1 MKTIF
6 RLFPYIKP
14 YRNRLILTA
23 VCNILLSVFTIF
35 TIPAFIPFFQILFET
50 DQSATIQSTGFLQ
63 QIKLYFQTLIQ
74 AQGKSAALIYVC
86 LFLVIVLFFKN
97 LFRYLALF
105 TMSPLRT
112 GIIRDIREKLYN
124 KFLDLPLSYFSNE
137 RKGDLMSRIT
147 NDVTEIEWTVMTT
160 IEAFFREP
168 LILLGS
174 LIFMLYVSPQLTLV
188 VFILMLF
195 IGIGYIIGGASRKLK
210 KQSQQAQDQLGLVN
224 STLDETIGG
233 IRIIKSFTAES
244 FMMDR
249 FKKENETYRKFAW
262 EMLKRR
268 DLSAPLSEFLG
279 VTAVVALLF
288 IGSKQ
293 VFAQQLAPEVFL
305 TFIFAFYSVI
315 DPSKALTQAWF
326 NLQKASAAMDR
337 IDQVLD
343 IKPDIINIPN
353 ALSKSGFNHSIEFK
367 NVSFRYQAGLPD
379 VLKNINLKIDKG
391 QTIALIGKSGSGKST
406 MVDLLPRLYDVKQGE
421 ILIDGINIK
430 NLDLNSLRSLFA
442 VVTQEAIL
450 FHGSIAE
457 NIQFGSKS
465 TSAEIKEAASLAYA
479 DEFIKTA
486 DQGYETSIGDRGQK
500 LSGGQRQRLT
510 LARALLRNAPI
521 LILDEATSALDT
533 ESEKYIQQALDA
545 VLPNMTAI
553 VIAHRLNT
561 IKKADMIVV
570 MEEGE
575 IKEIGSHD
583 ELLQSNGAY
592 KKMLELQS

>member
-1 MKTIF
+1 MKTIL
-6 RLFPYIKP
+6 RLLPYIKP
-14 YRNRLILTA
+14 YRNRLLLTA

-50 DQSATIQSTGFLQ
+50 DQSSTIQSTGFLQ
-63 QIKLYFQTLIQ
+63 QIKLYFQTMIQ

-86 LFLVIVLFFKN
+86 VFLVIVLFFKN

-188 VFILMLF
+188 VFILMIF
-195 IGIGYIIGGASRKLK
+195 IGYIIGGASRKLK

-343 IKPDIINIPN
+343 IKPDIINIPH
-353 ALSKSGFNHSIEFK
+353 AISKTGFNHSIEFK

-421 ILIDGINIK
+421 ILIDGTNIK

-457 NIQFGSKS
+457 NIQF
-465 TSAEIKEAASLAYA
+465 
-479 DEFIKTA
+479 
-486 DQGYETSIGDRGQK
+486 
-500 LSGGQRQRLT
+500 
-510 LARALLRNAPI
+510 
-521 LILDEATSALDT
+521 
-533 ESEKYIQQALDA
+533 
-545 VLPNMTAI
+545 
-553 VIAHRLNT
+553 
-561 IKKADMIVV
+561 
-570 MEEGE
+570 
-575 IKEIGSHD
+575 
-583 ELLQSNGAY
+583 
-592 KKMLELQS
+592 

>member
-1 MKTIF
+1 MKTIL
-6 RLFPYIKP
+6 RLLPYIKP
-14 YRNRLILTA
+14 YRNRLLLTA

-50 DQSATIQSTGFLQ
+50 DQSSTIQSTGFLQ
-63 QIKLYFQTLIQ
+63 QIKLYFQTMIQ

-86 LFLVIVLFFKN
+86 VFLVIVLFFKN

-188 VFILMLF
+188 VFILMIF
-195 IGIGYIIGGASRKLK
+195 IGYIIGGASRKLK

-268 DLSAPLSEFLG
+268 DLS
-279 VTAVVALLF
+279 
-288 IGSKQ
+288 
-293 VFAQQLAPEVFL
+293 
-305 TFIFAFYSVI
+305 
-315 DPSKALTQAWF
+315 
-326 NLQKASAAMDR
+326 
-337 IDQVLD
+337 
-343 IKPDIINIPN
+343 
-353 ALSKSGFNHSIEFK
+353 
-367 NVSFRYQAGLPD
+367 
-379 VLKNINLKIDKG
+379 
-391 QTIALIGKSGSGKST
+391 
-406 MVDLLPRLYDVKQGE
+406 
-421 ILIDGINIK
+421 
-430 NLDLNSLRSLFA
+430 
-442 VVTQEAIL
+442 
-450 FHGSIAE
+450 
-457 NIQFGSKS
+457 
-465 TSAEIKEAASLAYA
+465 
-479 DEFIKTA
+479 
-486 DQGYETSIGDRGQK
+486 
-500 LSGGQRQRLT
+500 
-510 LARALLRNAPI
+510 
-521 LILDEATSALDT
+521 
-533 ESEKYIQQALDA
+533 
-545 VLPNMTAI
+545 
-553 VIAHRLNT
+553 
-561 IKKADMIVV
+561 
-570 MEEGE
+570 
-575 IKEIGSHD
+575 
-583 ELLQSNGAY
+583 
-592 KKMLELQS
+592 

>member
-195 IGIGYIIGGASRKLK
+195 IGYIIGGASRKLK

-353 ALSKSGFNHSIEFK
+353 AITKSGFNHSIEFK

-521 LILDEATSALDT
+521 LILDEATSALDS

>member
-1 MKTIF
+1 MKTIL
-6 RLFPYIKP
+6 RLLPYIKP
-14 YRNRLILTA
+14 YRNRLLLTA
-23 VCNILLSVFTIF
+23 ICNILLSVFTIF

-50 DQSATIQSTGFLQ
+50 DQSVNIQSTGFLQ
-63 QIKLYFQTLIQ
+63 QIKLFFQTLIQ

-86 LFLVIVLFFKN
+86 LFLVVVLFFKN

-188 VFILMLF
+188 VFILMIF
-195 IGIGYIIGGASRKLK
+195 IGYIIGGASRKLK

-249 FKKENETYRKFAW
+249 FKKENEIYRKFAW

-315 DPSKALTQAWF
+315 EPSKALTQAWF

-343 IKPDIINIPN
+343 TKPEIINIAHPI
-353 ALSKSGFNHSIEFK
+353 SKSSFNHSIEFK
-367 NVSFRYQAGLPD
+367 NVSFRYQDGLPD
-379 VLKNINLKIDKG
+379 VLKNINLKIEKG

-421 ILIDGINIK
+421 IRIDGINIK
-430 NLDLNSLRSLFA
+430 SLDLNSLRSLFA
-442 VVTQEAIL
+442 IVTQEAIL
-450 FHGSIAE
+450 FHGTIAE

-465 TSAEIKEAASLAYA
+465 EKNEIIEAAALAYA

-561 IKKADMIVV
+561 IKKADLIVV

-575 IKEIGSHD
+575 IKEVGSHE
-583 ELLQSNGAY
+583 ELLHSNGAY
-592 KKMLELQS
+592 TKMLELQS

>member
-195 IGIGYIIGGASRKLK
+195 IGYIIGGASRKLK

-353 ALSKSGFNHSIEFK
+353 AITKSGFNHSIEFK
-367 NVSFRYQAGLPD
+367 NASFRYQAGLPD

-561 IKKADMIVV
+561 IKKADLIVV

>member
-14 YRNRLILTA
+14 YRNRLLLTA
-23 VCNILLSVFTIF
+23 LCNILLSVFTLF

-50 DQSATIQSTGFLQ
+50 EQTANIQSTGILQ

-74 AQGKSAALIYVC
+74 SQGKSTALIYVC

-112 GIIRDIREKLYN
+112 GIIRDIREKLYH

-174 LIFMLYVSPQLTLV
+174 LLFMLYVSPQLTFV
-188 VFILMLF
+188 VFILMIF
-195 IGIGYIIGGASRKLK
+195 IGYIIGGASRKLK

-233 IRIIKSFTAES
+233 MRIIKSFTAES

-249 FKKENETYRKFAW
+249 FKKENESYRKFSW

-268 DLSAPLSEFLG
+268 DMSAPLSEFLG

-293 VFAQQLAPEVFL
+293 VFAQQLSPEVFL

-343 IKPDIINIPN
+343 IKPEIINIAN
-353 ALSKSGFNHSIEFK
+353 AISKSEFNHSIELK
-367 NVSFRYQAGLPD
+367 NVTFRYQAGLPD
-379 VLKNINLKIDKG
+379 VLKNINLKIEKG

-406 MVDLLPRLYDVKQGE
+406 LVDLLPRLYDVKQGE
-421 ILIDGINIK
+421 ILIMELI
-430 NLDLNSLRSLFA
+430 
-442 VVTQEAIL
+442 
-450 FHGSIAE
+450 
-457 NIQFGSKS
+457 SK
-465 TSAEIKEAASLAYA
+465 
-479 DEFIKTA
+479 
-486 DQGYETSIGDRGQK
+486 
-500 LSGGQRQRLT
+500 
-510 LARALLRNAPI
+510 I
-521 LILDEATSALDT
+521 LIS
-533 ESEKYIQQALDA
+533 IRFG
-545 VLPNMTAI
+545 VFLPW
-553 VIAHRLNT
+553 
-561 IKKADMIVV
+561 
-570 MEEGE
+570 
-575 IKEIGSHD
+575 
-583 ELLQSNGAY
+583 
-592 KKMLELQS
+592 

>member
-14 YRNRLILTA
+14 YRNRLLLTA
-23 VCNILLSVFTIF
+23 LCNILLSVFTLF

-50 DQSATIQSTGFLQ
+50 EQTANIQSTGILQ

-74 AQGKSAALIYVC
+74 SQGKSTALIYVC

-112 GIIRDIREKLYN
+112 GIIRDIREKLYH

-174 LIFMLYVSPQLTLV
+174 LLFMLYVSPQLTFV
-188 VFILMLF
+188 VFILMIF
-195 IGIGYIIGGASRKLK
+195 IGYIIGGASRKLK

-233 IRIIKSFTAES
+233 MRIIKSFTAES

-249 FKKENETYRKFAW
+249 FKKENETYRKFSW

-268 DLSAPLSEFLG
+268 DMSAPLSEFLG

-293 VFAQQLAPEVFL
+293 VFAQQLSPEVFL

-343 IKPDIINIPN
+343 IKPEIINIAN
-353 ALSKSGFNHSIEFK
+353 AISKSEFNHFIEFK
-367 NVSFRYQAGLPD
+367 NVTFRYQAGLPD
-379 VLKNINLKIDKG
+379 VLKNINLKIEKG

-406 MVDLLPRLYDVKQGE
+406 LVDLLPRLYDVKQGE

-450 FHGSIAE
+450 FHGTIAE
-457 NIQFGSKS
+457 NILFGSKS
-465 TSAEIKEAASLAYA
+465 GINDIKEAAALAYA

-533 ESEKYIQQALDA
+533 ESEQYIQQALDA

-561 IKKADMIVV
+561 IKKADLIVV

-575 IKEIGSHD
+575 IKEIGSHE
-583 ELLQSNGAY
+583 ELLYSNGAY

>member
-14 YRNRLILTA
+14 YRNRLLLTA
-23 VCNILLSVFTIF
+23 LCNILLSVFTLF

-50 DQSATIQSTGFLQ
+50 EQTANIQSTGILQ

-74 AQGKSAALIYVC
+74 SQGKSTALIYVC

-112 GIIRDIREKLYN
+112 GIIRDIREKLYH

-174 LIFMLYVSPQLTLV
+174 LLFMLYVSPQLTFV
-188 VFILMLF
+188 VFILMIF
-195 IGIGYIIGGASRKLK
+195 IGYIIGGASRKLK

-233 IRIIKSFTAES
+233 MRIIKSFTAES

-249 FKKENETYRKFAW
+249 FKKENESYRKFSW

-268 DLSAPLSEFLG
+268 DMSAPLSEFLG

-293 VFAQQLAPEVFL
+293 VFAQQLSPEVFL

-343 IKPDIINIPN
+343 IKPEIINIAN
-353 ALSKSGFNHSIEFK
+353 AISKSEFNHSIEFK
-367 NVSFRYQAGLPD
+367 NVTFRYQAGLPD
-379 VLKNINLKIDKG
+379 VLKNINLKIEKG

-406 MVDLLPRLYDVKQGE
+406 LVDLLPRLYDVKQGE

-450 FHGSIAE
+450 FHGTIAE
-457 NIQFGSKS
+457 NILFGSKS
-465 TSAEIKEAASLAYA
+465 GINDIKEAAALAYA

-533 ESEKYIQQALDA
+533 ESEQYIQQALDA

-561 IKKADMIVV
+561 IKKADLIVV

-575 IKEIGSHD
+575 IKEIGSHE
-583 ELLQSNGAY
+583 ELLYSNGAY

>member
-195 IGIGYIIGGASRKLK
+195 IGYIIGGASRKLK

-353 ALSKSGFNHSIEFK
+353 AITKSGFNHSIEFK
-367 NVSFRYQAGLPD
+367 NASFRYQAGLPD

-521 LILDEATSALDT
+521 LILDEATSALDS

>member
-195 IGIGYIIGGASRKLK
+195 IGYIIGGASRKLK

-353 ALSKSGFNHSIEFK
+353 AITKSGFNHSIEFK
-367 NVSFRYQAGLPD
+367 NASFRYQAGLPD

-521 LILDEATSALDT
+521 LILDEATSALDS

-561 IKKADMIVV
+561 IKKADLIVV

>member
-195 IGIGYIIGGASRKLK
+195 IGYIIGGASRKLK

-353 ALSKSGFNHSIEFK
+353 AITKSGFNHSIEFK
-367 NVSFRYQAGLPD
+367 NASFRYQAGLPD

>member
-1 MKTIF
+1 MKTIL

-195 IGIGYIIGGASRKLK
+195 IGYIIGGASRKLK

-561 IKKADMIVV
+561 IKKADLIVV

>member
-63 QIKLYFQTLIQ
+63 QIKLFFQTLIQ

-195 IGIGYIIGGASRKLK
+195 IGYIIGGASRKLK

-353 ALSKSGFNHSIEFK
+353 AISKSGFNHSIEFK

-450 FHGSIAE
+450 FHGNIAE

-561 IKKADMIVV
+561 IKKADLIVV

>member
-195 IGIGYIIGGASRKLK
+195 IGYIIGGASRKLK

-353 ALSKSGFNHSIEFK
+353 AITKSGFNHSIEFK

-561 IKKADMIVV
+561 IKKADLIVV

>member
-1 MKTIF
+1 MKTIL

-14 YRNRLILTA
+14 YRNRLMLTA

-195 IGIGYIIGGASRKLK
+195 IGYIIGGASRKLK

-561 IKKADMIVV
+561 IKKADLIVV

>member
-195 IGIGYIIGGASRKLK
+195 IGYIIGGASRKLK

-353 ALSKSGFNHSIEFK
+353 AITKSGFNHSIEFK

-486 DQGYETSIGDRGQK
+486 DQGYETSIGDRDQK

>member
-195 IGIGYIIGGASRKLK
+195 IGYIIGGASRKLK

-353 ALSKSGFNHSIEFK
+353 AITKSGFNHSIEFK

-521 LILDEATSALDT
+521 LILDEATSALDS

-561 IKKADMIVV
+561 IKKADLIVV